1 MNNNTVVEKP
11 SLDALLNQNLH
22 DMVNCLASQFYGT
35 YGKRNIH
42 SVMISQEDLAL
53 EGYVGVT
60 IAYRSFNAGL
70 GHTDDVV
77 RSFRTHAYPYIKN
90 AMLTYCRKFGHSL
103 SISEK
108 AARDDLGVIINIGV
122 IHIDQFDEDKE
133 FDIPVGSG
141 VEISQDVDEYFLAGF
156 TKFERNLVKDHMI
169 DGCSLQ
175 ELSNEHGVSKS
186 RAAEIIRKLTNRMRT
201 RAENYVKD
209 N

>member
-1 MNNNTVVEKP
+1 VNNDTTTEKLP
-11 SLDALLNQNLH
+11 LDALLNQDLH
-22 DMVNCLASQFYGT
+22 DMINSLASQFYGVH
-35 YGKRNIH
+35 GKRNIH

-53 EGYVGVT
+53 EGYVGAT
-60 IAYRSFNAGL
+60 IAYRSFDPDL
-70 GHTDDVV
+70 GHTDDVAQ
-77 RSFRTHAYPYIKN
+77 SFRTHAYPYIKN

-108 AARDDLGVIINIGV
+108 AARDDLGAIINIGV

-133 FDIPVGSG
+133 FDIPIGSG

-156 TKFERNLVKDHMI
+156 TEFERNLVKDHMI
-169 DGCSLQ
+169 DGYSLQ
-175 ELSNEHGVSKS
+175 ELSDKYGVSKS
-186 RAAEIIRKLTNRMRT
+186 RAGEIIRKLTDRMRI

>member
-1 MNNNTVVEKP
+1 MNNNTIVEKP
-11 SLDALLNQNLH
+11 SLDALLDQNLH
-22 DMVNCLASQFYGT
+22 DMVNCVASQFYGA

-60 IAYRSFNAGL
+60 IAYRSFNTGL
-70 GHTDDVV
+70 GHTNDVIQ
-77 RSFRTHAYPYIKN
+77 SFRTHAFPYIKN

-108 AARDDLGVIINIGV
+108 AERDDLGSIIRIGV
-122 IHIDQFDEDKE
+122 VHIDQFDDDKE

-156 TKFERNLVKDHMI
+156 TKFERDLVKDHMI
-169 DGCSLQ
+169 DGYSLQ
-175 ELSNEHGVSKS
+175 ELSNRHSISKS
-186 RAAEIIRKLTNRMRT
+186 RAGEIIRKLTDRMKT